1 MAVVYYM
8 GKQSAVD
15 ELLQRIAQAFETL
28 PRQLQNVASYLERQ
42 RANIMVQRI
51 NEIAEG
57 CEVHPSAVVRF
68 AQRFGYS
75 GFSEMQAV
83 FRSDYTDTVTPAR
96 SYQQRI
102 RKVIAEGE
110 AQLGPSHMAL
120 RFIDASRAGL
130 AELAEH
136 FDAKQFDAAVEL
148 LLKAENIYVVAV
160 RRTFS
165 IASYIV
171 YALQHTH
178 KRVHLVSGL
187 GGMYREQIRSIGK
200 NDVLIAISYPPYGK
214 ETLYCAKVAHQH
226 KAKVLAVTD
235 SALGALGREANVML
249 MVNEGSAFAFRAL
262 TSTICLCQALFVALA
277 YKLELKVEE
286 NPHPGEYDD

>member
-1 MAVVYYM
+1 M

-28 PRQLQNVASYLERQ
+28 PRQLQNIASYLERE

-51 NEIAEG
+51 NEIAAG
-57 CEVHPSAVVRF
+57 CDVHPSAVVRF

-83 FRSDYTDTVTPAR
+83 FRSDYTETVTPAR

-102 RKVIAEGE
+102 RKVIAKGE
-110 AQLGPSHMAL
+110 AGMTPAQMAL

-130 AELAEH
+130 DELTEH
-136 FDAKQFDAAVEL
+136 FEAKPFDAAVEL
-148 LLKAENIYVVAV
+148 LLDAENIYVVAV

-171 YALQHTH
+171 YALQHTS

-187 GGMYREQIRSIGK
+187 GGMYHEQIRSIGK

-214 ETLYCAKVAHQH
+214 ETLYCSRIAHQH
-226 KAKVLAVTD
+226 KAKVLAITD
-235 SALGALGREANVML
+235 SALGALGRDAQVIL
-249 MVNEGSAFAFRAL
+249 KVNEGSAFAFRAL

-286 NPHPGEYDD
+286 TVHPGEYDD

>member
-1 MAVVYYM
+1 M
-8 GKQSAVD
+8 GKLSAVD
-15 ELLQRIAQAFETL
+15 ALLQRVASEFETL
-28 PRQLQNVASYLERQ
+28 PRQLQNVASYLEKE

-51 NEIAEG
+51 NEIASG

-83 FRSDYTDTVTPAR
+83 FRHDYTEGVTPAR

-110 AQLGPSHMAL
+110 GNLPTSQMAL
-120 RFIDASRAGL
+120 RFIDASRMGL
-130 AELAEH
+130 DELAKSL
-136 FDAKQFDAAVEL
+136 DAQQFEAAVDL
-148 LLKAENIYVVAV
+148 LVKAQNIYVVAV

-171 YALQHTH
+171 YALQHTS

-214 ETLYCAKVAHQH
+214 ETLYCSRIAHQH
-226 KAKVLAVTD
+226 QAKVLAITD
-235 SALGALGREANVML
+235 SALGALGREAHITL
-249 MVNEGSAFAFRAL
+249 LVNESSAFAFRAL

-286 NPHPGEYDD
+286 TIHPGEYDD

>member
-1 MAVVYYM
+1 M
-8 GKQSAVD
+8 GKPTAVD
-15 ELLQRIAQAFETL
+15 ELLQRVASEFETL
-28 PRQLQNVASYLERQ
+28 PRQLQNVASYLEKE

-51 NEIAEG
+51 GEIASG
-57 CEVHPSAVVRF
+57 CDVHPSAVVRF

-75 GFSEMQAV
+75 GFTQMQAV
-83 FRSDYTDTVTPAR
+83 FRNAYTETVTPAR

-102 RKVIAEGE
+102 RKVIAEGDGDMPTS
-110 AQLGPSHMAL
+110 QMAL
-120 RFIDASRAGL
+120 RFIDASRIGL
-130 AELAEH
+130 DELAKSL
-136 FDAKQFDAAVEL
+136 DAKQFEAAIDL
-148 LLKAENIYVVAV
+148 LVKAENIYVVAV

-214 ETLYCAKVAHQH
+214 ETLYCSRVAHQH
-226 KAKVLAVTD
+226 KAKVLAITD
-235 SALGALGREANVML
+235 SALGALGREAHITL

-286 NPHPGEYDD
+286 TTHPGEYDD

>member
-1 MAVVYYM
+1 M
-8 GKQSAVD
+8 GKQRAVD
-15 ELLQRIAQAFETL
+15 ELLQRIAQEFETL
-28 PRQLQNVASYLERQ
+28 PRQLQNIASYLERE

-51 NEIAEG
+51 NEIAAG
-57 CEVHPSAVVRF
+57 CDVHPSAVVRF

-83 FRSDYTDTVTPAR
+83 FRNDYTETITPAR

-102 RKVIAEGE
+102 RKVIDDGE
-110 AQLGPSHMAL
+110 AGIASSPMAL
-120 RFIDASRAGL
+120 RFIEASRAGL
-130 AELAEH
+130 DELTEH

-148 LLKAENIYVVAV
+148 LFNAQNIYVVAV

-171 YALQHTH
+171 YALQHTST
-178 KRVHLVSGL
+178 RVHLISGL
-187 GGMYREQIRSIGK
+187 GGMYHEQIRSIGK

-214 ETLYCAKVAHQH
+214 ETLYCSRIAHEH
-226 KAKVLAVTD
+226 KAKVLAITD
-235 SALGALGREANVML
+235 SALGALGRDAHVTL
-249 MVNEGSAFAFRAL
+249 KVNEGSAFAFRAL

-286 NPHPGEYDD
+286 TVHPGEYDE